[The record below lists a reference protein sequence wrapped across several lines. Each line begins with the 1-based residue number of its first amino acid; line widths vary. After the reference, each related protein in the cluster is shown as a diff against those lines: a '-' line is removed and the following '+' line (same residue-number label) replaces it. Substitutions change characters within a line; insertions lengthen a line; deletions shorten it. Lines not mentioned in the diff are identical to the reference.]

1 MLLKPTNK
9 TIILFREILIKYFI
23 KNLFF
28 IVFRLNLICGIINNQ
43 KIVDKDIFFVILL

>member
-9 TIILFREILIKYFI
+9 TKILFRKISIKYFI
-23 KNLFF
+23 KNLFV

-43 KIVDKDIFFVILL
+43 KSVDKDIFFVILL